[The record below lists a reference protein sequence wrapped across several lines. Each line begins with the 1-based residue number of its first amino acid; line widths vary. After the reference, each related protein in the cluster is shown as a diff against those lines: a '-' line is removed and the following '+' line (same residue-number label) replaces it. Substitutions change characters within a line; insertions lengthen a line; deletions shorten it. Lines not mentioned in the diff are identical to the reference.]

1 MVISTE
7 VSPVRL
13 APLVELCHRRWS
25 LPILAALAVSGGAK
39 VVTLS
44 NRLGASR
51 AVVRATLEDLTEQ
64 DLVMANPGYG
74 HPMRPETLLSP
85 LGESAARPA
94 VELLRALERREV
106 VEAGLRKWS
115 LPALAAVGAGAG
127 AERFGEIRGLL
138 APVTARALAM
148 ALRDLEEAGLIER
161 TLLDESPPRAV
172 YSATRAGSSALG
184 PLGRLLAALNSV

>member
-115 LPALAAVGAGAG
+115 LPALAAVGAGA
-127 AERFGEIRGLL
+127 ERFGEIRGLL

-148 ALRDLEEAGLIER
+148 SLKDLEEAGLIER

>member
-94 VELLRALERREV
+94 VELLRALERREAA
-106 VEAGLRKWS
+106 EAGLRKWS
-115 LPALAAVGAGAG
+115 LPALAAVGAG

-148 ALRDLEEAGLIER
+148 SLKDLEEAGLIER

>member
-106 VEAGLRKWS
+106 VEAGLRKGS
-115 LPALAAVGAGAG
+115 LPALAAVGAG

-148 ALRDLEEAGLIER
+148 SLKDLEEAGLIER